1 MHYCCHLAFSSHVS
15 ITQLCIVQYW
25 YSSSLQLSVRVAVIC
40 WFCDET
46 AELTI
51 KQSMLVIH
59 SSLGT
64 VVSDAKAFNDI
75 PMGSLQA
82 ANTVGVGNISSFGQY
97 PVVSQKEMQ
106 ILHVKG

>member
-1 MHYCCHLAFSSHVS
+1 
-15 ITQLCIVQYW
+15 
-25 YSSSLQLSVRVAVIC
+25 VAVIC

-46 AELTI
+46 AELII
-51 KQSMLVIH
+51 KQSMLH

-64 VVSDAKAFNDI
+64 VVSDAKAFHDI

-97 PVVSQKEMQ
+97 PVVSQK
-106 ILHVKG
+106 